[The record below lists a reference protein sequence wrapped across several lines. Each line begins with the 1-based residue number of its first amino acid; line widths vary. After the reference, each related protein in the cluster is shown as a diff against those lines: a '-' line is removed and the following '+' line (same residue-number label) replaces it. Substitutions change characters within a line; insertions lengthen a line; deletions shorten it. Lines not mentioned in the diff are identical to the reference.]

1 MSDKKKMQLG
11 MNPSTASHRLVK
23 DTLWR
28 LITLAGFT
36 ACVKCGLEMTRD
48 TFSIE
53 HLEPWLDSEDPVG
66 LYFDQQNI
74 GFSHL
79 KCNVDDARPKQ
90 RNFVCGTAWAYRG
103 NGCRCEPC
111 KEAYASERT
120 SYSPDKRKERYKRL
134 GT

>member
-28 LITLAGFT
+28 LIQQTDQT
-36 ACVKCGLEMTRD
+36 ACVKCGDDMTRE

-53 HLEPWLDSEDPVG
+53 HLEPWLDSEDPKT
-66 LYFDQQNI
+66 LYFNQDNI

-79 KCNVDDARPKQ
+79 KCNMADSRSQ
-90 RNFVCGTAWAYRG
+90 IRNPVCGTAWSYR
-103 NGCRCEPC
+103 NGCRCVTCVDGYAEKRVPYNP
-111 KEAYASERT
+111 EARRAKYQRT
-120 SYSPDKRKERYKRL
+120 